1 MEDTGIMRLEDVK
14 DSIDCSFASTT
25 AEQLKE
31 ALEAYGMQ
39 VHPIADDKEPMPKE
53 MMTAEIA

>member
-1 MEDTGIMRLEDVK
+1 MRLEDVK
-14 DSIDCSFASTT
+14 DSIDCYFASTT